1 MKNASRASATDKRK
15 YFRIDDVMFLSYRLI
30 SSAEVHSARN
40 QDFRLPRHKFTY
52 KANMDR
58 LSRELHPLYNLIKL
72 SDPDIALYLATLDKK
87 INLLSEYLIED
98 NEAAND
104 IEPQQVN
111 IGAGGLAFISDE
123 PFVLGVMLELQIKLL
138 PEYIDV
144 FSYGKVISCRQ
155 LQEST
160 KQPAYKTAVEFEFM
174 DDDVRDLITR
184 HVLGKERALINKA

>member
-1 MKNASRASATDKRK
+1 MKKASRDSATDKRK
-15 YFRIDDVMFLSYRLI
+15 FFRIDDVMYLSYRLV
-30 SSAEVHSARN
+30 SPAEVHSARN

-58 LSRELHPLYNLIKL
+58 LSRELNPLYNLIKL

-98 NEAAND
+98 NEAEND

-123 PFVLGVMLELQIKLL
+123 PFVSGVMLEIQIKLL
-138 PEYIDV
+138 PEYIDI
-144 FSYGKVISCRQ
+144 FSYGKVISCMQ

-160 KQPAYKTAVEFEFM
+160 KQPGYKIAVEFEFM

-184 HVLGKERALINKA
+184 HVLGKERILISKA